1 MLNDDRVGRSLD
13 ALFDA
18 DRASL
23 LTNLVLKVIDEF
35 DIELSKA
42 AQRLYF
48 GNSLRGVQAE

>member
-23 LTNLVLKVIDEF
+23 LTNIVLKVIKEF

-42 AQRLYF
+42 AQRLHH
-48 GNSLRGVQAE
+48 GNGVWGVQPE